1 MTAVVST
8 LGLSACGSS
17 SKTGTATSTTR
28 AKNSAS
34 QTIPAGQFGVD
45 KGPIYQ
51 LLPTNVD
58 TAIAF
63 LLPSDYSKGAIGGSQ
78 DAKEIGGS
86 RPKVNV
92 KLTLQYHVDF
102 GNPDTMWVEKG
113 STVSISDPRVF
124 GGQYTTTS
132 DSAFKQGRGPNG
144 FVMTGTLAA
153 APRNLNIQL
162 VLKPLI
168 CPENKIYRTNDCHL

>member
-1 MTAVVST
+1 M
-8 LGLSACGSS
+8 
-17 SKTGTATSTTR
+17 
-28 AKNSAS
+28 
-34 QTIPAGQFGVD
+34 
-45 KGPIYQ
+45 
-51 LLPTNVD
+51 
-58 TAIAF
+58 
-63 LLPSDYSKGAIGGSQ
+63 
-78 DAKEIGGS
+78 
-86 RPKVNV
+86 

-113 STVSISDPRVF
+113 STVNISDPRVF
-124 GGQYTTTS
+124 GGQYTTTN

-153 APRNLNIQL
+153 TPRNLNIQL